1 MKIEIDYNGS
11 LVSCKING
19 KPFNECDNIEKA
31 QAMDSFDIITK
42 NYYRTKSRR

>member
-19 KPFNECDNIEKA
+19 KPFNKCDTIEQI
-31 QAMDSFDIITK
+31 QAMDSFNIITK
-42 NYYRTKSRR
+42 NYYRVKSRQ

>member
-19 KPFNECDNIEKA
+19 KPFNECDTIE
-31 QAMDSFDIITK
+31 QIQTMNSFSIITK
-42 NYYRTKSRR
+42 NYYRIKSRN